1 LGLSP
6 LGPPPTDF
14 TGFPRW
20 TLTTTQAL
28 YRIHRRDRG
37 PWFFDNGPDGRF
49 NLSGEL
55 ATCYL
60 ALAPEGAFLET
71 LGRQGRL
78 IDPAEVARRAVSTL
92 QVPQAMILANAGHAR
107 ARAFGITVGISA
119 IEEPDRRST
128 RAWAEAFH
136 AAGFQGI
143 RYRVSHDPSQRAI
156 GVALFGPA
164 GAADWMATTAEPIDS
179 RLLALVRRRY
189 GLVVLPTP

>member
-1 LGLSP
+1 LSP
-6 LGPPPTDF
+6 LGSPPADL

-20 TLTTTQAL
+20 ILPPTRAL

-37 PWFFDNGPDGRF
+37 PWFFDNGPSGRF
-49 NLSGEL
+49 NLSG
-55 ATCYL
+55 AVGTCYL

-78 IDPAEVARRAVSTL
+78 IDPAEVARRGLSTL
-92 QVPQAMILANAGHAR
+92 HVPRSMVLANAGHAR
-107 ARAFGITVGISA
+107 ARAFGITAGISA
-119 IEEPDRRST
+119 IEEPDRHST
-128 RAWAEAFH
+128 RRWAEAFH
-136 AAGFQGI
+136 AAGFHGI

-164 GAADWMATTAEPIDS
+164 GEVDWPASAAEPVDS
-179 RLLALVRRRY
+179 RLLQLVRRRY

>member
-1 LGLSP
+1 MSP
-6 LGPPPTDF
+6 LGPPHADL

-20 TLTTTQAL
+20 TLPTTRAL
-28 YRIHRRDRG
+28 YRVHRRDHG
-37 PWFFDNGPDGRF
+37 PWFFDNGPSGRF
-49 NLSGEL
+49 NVSGTFG
-55 ATCYL
+55 TCHL

-78 IDPAEVARRAVSTL
+78 IDPVEVARRGLSTL
-92 QVPQAMILANAGHAR
+92 RVPRPMVLANAGHAR
-107 ARAFGITVGISA
+107 TRAFGITAGISA
-119 IEEPDRRST
+119 IEEPDRRAT
-128 RAWAEAFH
+128 RTWAAAFH

-164 GAADWMATTAEPIDS
+164 GKANWPAPVAEPIDT

>member
-1 LGLSP
+1 VSP
-6 LGPPPTDF
+6 LGPPPADF

-20 TLTTTQAL
+20 ILPPSRAL

-37 PWFFDNGPDGRF
+37 PWFFDNGQSGRF
-49 NLSGEL
+49 NLSG
-55 ATCYL
+55 AFGTCYL

-78 IDPAEVARRAVSTL
+78 IDPAEVARRGLSTL
-92 QVPQAMILANAGHAR
+92 HVPQSMVLANAGHAR
-107 ARAFGITVGISA
+107 ARAFGITAAISA

-128 RAWAEAFH
+128 RHWAEAFH

-164 GAADWMATTAEPIDS
+164 GEADWPASAAEPVDS
-179 RLLALVRRRY
+179 RLLQLVRRRY